1 VVDGTAGG
9 AAMALSARRMAR
21 LGGAVARLAALVA
34 LAGGCNEEALQ
45 PPAERDGGPGASVAG
60 SASAAGGKPRDGGS
74 EKTASDG
81 GARSSAADASL
92 TFARDGGS
100 EKAVSLKDILARIEP
115 VTFRAFDPYYQ
126 RPKSWRAVPLAD
138 VIRLGIA
145 AQPGEKLEEL
155 DWVLRASDGYTVPL
169 PGSKVFEPGAYLAFE
184 DTEVPD
190 WEPIGPQRANPAP
203 FYVVWREANQQ
214 SLETHPRPWQLARI
228 EISPF
233 AKTFPHT
240 VPAGAPPDS
249 AVGRGFRIF
258 REQCILCHAIN
269 REGGRV
275 GPDLNVPQSIVEYRP
290 EKQIRQYV
298 RDPRFFR
305 YSTMPAHPNMRDGDI
320 DDLLAYFHAMKGQ
333 KHDPGAADGGAH

>member
-1 VVDGTAGG
+1 MAMSVRTLGKLLM
-9 AAMALSARRMAR
+9 AA
-21 LGGAVARLAALVA
+21 VA
-34 LAGGCNEEALQ
+34 LALAGTGCDEHALQ
-45 PPAERDGGPGASVAG
+45 DPSARPAATGTAAA
-60 SASAAGGKPRDGGS
+60 SASARAPSKGAGDAGA
-74 EKTASDG
+74 ASDA
-81 GARSSAADASL
+81 GAKANADASL
-92 TFARDGGS
+92 TFSRDGAG
-100 EKAVSLKDILARIEP
+100 ERTVTLKEILARIEP
-115 VTFRAFDPYYQ
+115 VTFEAFDPYYQ

-203 FYVVWREANQQ
+203 FYVVWREPNQQ

-240 VPAGAPPDS
+240 VPAGATPDS

-258 REQCILCHAIN
+258 REQCILCHAVN

-290 EKQIRQYV
+290 EKQIRQYIK
-298 RDPRFFR
+298 DPRFFR
-305 YSTMPAHPNMRDGDI
+305 YSTMPSHPNMKEGDL
-320 DDLLAYFHAMKGQ
+320 DDLIAYFQAMKAQ
-333 KHDPGAADGGAH
+333 KHDPQAGADAGAH

>member
-1 VVDGTAGG
+1 
-9 AAMALSARRMAR
+9 MALSGRIPSRR
-21 LGGAVARLAALVA
+21 VAATLAALA
-34 LAGGCNEEALQ
+34 LVAGGCNEEALEARGGRGAQ
-45 PPAERDGGPGASVAG
+45 PGTSAAASERDGGKAG
-60 SASAAGGKPRDGGS
+60 SDAGTGSDAGK
-74 EKTASDG
+74 
-81 GARSSAADASL
+81 SSAADASL
-92 TFARDGGS
+92 TFARDGAG
-100 EKAVSLKDILARIEP
+100 ERTVTLKEILARVEP
-115 VTFRAFDPYYQ
+115 VIFRALDPYYQ
-126 RPKSWRAVPLAD
+126 RLKSWRAVPLAD
-138 VIRLGIA
+138 VVRLGIA

-155 DWVLRASDGYTVPL
+155 DWVLRARDGYTVPL
-169 PGSKVFEPGAYLAFE
+169 PGSKVFEPGAYIAFE

-203 FYVVWREANQQ
+203 FYVVWREDNQQ

-228 EISPF
+228 EIAAFS
-233 AKTFPHT
+233 KTFPHT
-240 VPAGAPPDS
+240 VPAGAPPDG

-305 YSTMPAHPNMRDGDI
+305 YGTMPAHPNMKDGDL
-320 DDLLAYFHAMKGQ
+320 DDLLAYFQAMKGQ
-333 KHDPGAADGGAH
+333 KHDSDHAGGVADGGAH